1 MEIRGKRPD
10 PHLVA
15 GGLLHELLVAAL
27 HGDVP
32 HIVPDVLRL
41 HPHIHTEQ
49 NQQRASARSRI
60 RIERERGGEGTSA
73 YPAVRGLVDEILGVA
88 HDAEHAADDSQ
99 RQNGLEPVQPRHR
112 VSRTMS
118 SGGDGG
124 RRRR

>member
-10 PHLVA
+10 PHLIA

-41 HPHIHTEQ
+41 HPYTQ
-49 NQQRASARSRI
+49 DRTSSARQHCVGFEPGDRG
-60 RIERERGGEGTSA
+60 GGEGTSA

-99 RQNGLEPVQPRHR
+99 RQDGLEPVQPRHR
-112 VSRTMS
+112 VSRTLS
-118 SGGDGG
+118 RRGNDGG